1 MLSEAAFV
9 ELARAK
15 YAQIAELEKETS
27 FYVYEKTF
35 DAIWVDLGRQVLE
48 GSISQVP
55 KSVQKK
61 SSSKADTG
69 KLP

>member
-1 MLSEAAFV
+1 MLSESAFL

-15 YAQIAELEKETS
+15 YAQIAALEQETS

-48 GSISQVP
+48 GSISEVP
-55 KSVQKK
+55 QSAQKK
-61 SSSKADTG
+61 STSKAATA
-69 KLP
+69 KFR